1 MKARITKLES
11 KQDTTTV
18 HLSWSGDD
26 ATVHDFDLD
35 ALGTKARVPSP
46 AGGDL
51 RSGWVVL
58 DGACRLAV
66 GDQIADTRSRLTY
79 FVITPSNSVWGPLES
94 LEEAQME
101 IPDSH
106 DVAAHDQTTDVKA
119 CVAAIRGSSSGGN
132 LAQIEHLETWL
143 DDPDSDPE
151 TCGYLIFSAAPSSI

>member
-58 DGACRLAV
+58 EGPCRLSV
-66 GDQIADTRSRLTY
+66 GDLIDDTREAWAIVGEDLSGPALGVGPTEDDAWADAAKWGTRDQGG
-79 FVITPSNSVWGPLES
+79 VRAVRITRES
-94 LEEAQME
+94 YDRVQSGN
-101 IPDSH
+101 PD
-106 DVAAHDQTTDVKA
+106 
-119 CVAAIRGSSSGGN
+119 AIEMLR
-132 LAQIEHLETWL
+132 
-143 DDPDSDPE
+143 
-151 TCGYLIFSAAPSSI
+151 